1 MKILVFEKW
10 LSDPVANVNSIVILD
25 WRSIGEHPMLQ
36 ICASSKPVGGES
48 DMTMII
54 PDQPMNQGLYTV
66 EIGSRAHD
74 YQFGV
79 QTPDIAS
86 YWEEVLKERPTS
98 WQAHNHF
105 GAIMYMQGNTEAA
118 YRHFIE
124 AVHLNNTNPEIHV
137 NLGLALDRMGKAN
150 AAIEQFGTAVQ
161 LANDSAIYTDLGNV
175 YLEVK
180 RYSDA
185 VKAYQHAIQLN
196 ADIAPAYCNLGY
208 ALMQQGKVDDAILEF
223 RKAVEIDPNLSQA
236 QTNLNEALH
245 RKTTNL
251 DQK

>member
-1 MKILVFEKW
+1 
-10 LSDPVANVNSIVILD
+10 
-25 WRSIGEHPMLQ
+25 
-36 ICASSKPVGGES
+36 
-48 DMTMII
+48 
-54 PDQPMNQGLYTV
+54 
-66 EIGSRAHD
+66 
-74 YQFGV
+74 
-79 QTPDIAS
+79 
-86 YWEEVLKERPTS
+86 
-98 WQAHNHF
+98 
-105 GAIMYMQGNTEAA
+105 
-118 YRHFIE
+118 
-124 AVHLNNTNPEIHV
+124 
-137 NLGLALDRMGKAN
+137 MGKAN